1 MATLE
6 RRGRRFRLIFYFAG
20 RRHAASIKT
29 ADLREAEA
37 AAGSAERTLMLIQQG
52 VLTPPP
58 GADLVAFVLSGGRAG
73 RRPTPPPVRTLA
85 ELMDRQ
91 SRPTQSAPW
100 RRTPSTRCGCTST
113 TSSRRWA

>member
-37 AAGSAERTLMLIQQG
+37 AAGSAGRTLMLIQQG

-58 GADLVAFVLSGGRAG
+58 GADLVAFVLSGGRA
-73 RRPTPPPVRTLA
+73 A
-85 ELMDRQ
+85 Q
-91 SRPTQSAPW
+91 WPTQPPLSNLGVL
-100 RRTPSTRCGCTST
+100 RSRTVDALPLGTPHWHT
-113 TSSRRWA
+113 